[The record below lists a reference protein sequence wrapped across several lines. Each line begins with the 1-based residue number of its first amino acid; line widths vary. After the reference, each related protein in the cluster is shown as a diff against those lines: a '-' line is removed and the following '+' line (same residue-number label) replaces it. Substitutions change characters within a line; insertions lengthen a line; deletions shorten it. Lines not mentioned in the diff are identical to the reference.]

1 LQVVYRSQRATLIQL
16 LKPATIYFAVVF
28 AAGFLLGTI
37 RVLLIIPFIGVRAAE
52 LIETPVMLL
61 ISAFAAR
68 WILRQFPN
76 IRGSADSLAVGL
88 IAVVLLLAAEL
99 AVGVFLFHLP
109 ITDALVKTD
118 PVLAVAY
125 YGALCLYALMP
136 FILRNRS

>member
-1 LQVVYRSQRATLIQL
+1 LIQL

>member
-1 LQVVYRSQRATLIQL
+1 MRL
-16 LKPATIYFAVVF
+16 LKPATTYFAIVF
-28 AAGFLLGTI
+28 GTGFLLGTI
-37 RVLLIIPFIGVRAAE
+37 RVLLIVPRIGVRAAE

-61 ISAFAAR
+61 VSAFAAR

-99 AVGVFLFHLP
+99 AVGVFLFHLS

-136 FILRNRS
+136 FILRKRV

>member
-1 LQVVYRSQRATLIQL
+1 MPL
-16 LKPATIYFAVVF
+16 LKPATIYFTIVF
-28 AAGFLLGTI
+28 GTGFLLGTV
-37 RVLLIIPFIGVRAAE
+37 RVLLIVPRIGVRAAE

-61 ISAFAAR
+61 VSALAAR

-76 IRGSADSLAVGL
+76 IRGSAESLSVGL

-99 AVGVFLFHLP
+99 AVGVFLFHLS

-125 YGALCLYALMP
+125 YCTLCLYSLLP
-136 FILRNRS
+136 FILRKRV

>member
-1 LQVVYRSQRATLIQL
+1 LIRL
-16 LKPATIYFAVVF
+16 LKPAAIYFAVVF

-37 RVLLIIPFIGVRAAE
+37 RILLIVPRIGVRAAE

-61 ISAFAAR
+61 VSAFVAR

-99 AVGVFLFHLP
+99 AVGIFLFHLS

-125 YGALCLYALMP
+125 YCTLCLYSLLP
-136 FILRNRS
+136 FILRKRA

>member
-1 LQVVYRSQRATLIQL
+1 MIRL
-16 LKPATIYFAVVF
+16 LKPAAIYFAVVF

-37 RVLLIIPFIGVRAAE
+37 RILLIVPRIGVRAAE

-61 ISAFAAR
+61 VSAFVAR

-99 AVGVFLFHLP
+99 AVGIFLFHLS

-125 YGALCLYALMP
+125 YCTLCLYSLLP
-136 FILRNRS
+136 FILRKRA